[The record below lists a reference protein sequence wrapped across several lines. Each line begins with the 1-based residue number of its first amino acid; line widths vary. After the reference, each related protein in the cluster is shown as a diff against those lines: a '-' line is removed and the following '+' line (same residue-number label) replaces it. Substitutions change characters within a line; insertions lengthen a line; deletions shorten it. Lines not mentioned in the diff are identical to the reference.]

1 MNWRAEYGPSAVI
14 TGASA
19 GLGAEYASQL
29 AARGLDLVL
38 IARREER
45 LEALAAE
52 LRGKH
57 GVRVQTLVLDL
68 LAEDAPEQLQALAA
82 EQEIGLLINNAG
94 FSYSGHFLEAEPAT
108 YRRMTRLNC
117 ELPTLL
123 AQIFL
128 RPMVARGRGGMIL
141 LASMSAFQATPYCTV
156 YGATKGFNLLL
167 GEGLAVELADS
178 GLTLQT
184 VCPGSTS
191 TELQTV
197 AGVPEDYVEKRMTP
211 GFVVERSLQTFGRVA
226 VLIPSR
232 KQALLIFL
240 QRFGSRGIAARIAG
254 KLLRRRLP

>member
-1 MNWRAEYGPSAVI
+1 MNWRADYGPSAVV

-19 GLGAEYASQL
+19 GLGAEYAAQL

-45 LEALAAE
+45 LEALAAQ
-52 LRGKH
+52 LRTDH

-68 LAEDAPEQLQALAA
+68 LAENALEQLQALAS
-82 EQEIGLLINNAG
+82 EQEIGLLVNNAG
-94 FSYSGHFLEAEPAT
+94 FSYSGHFLDAEPAA
-108 YRRMTRLNC
+108 YQRMTRLNC

-123 AQIFL
+123 AQVFL
-128 RPMVARGRGGMIL
+128 RPMVERGRGGMIL
-141 LASMSAFQATPYCTV
+141 LASMSAYQATPYCTV
-156 YGATKGFNLLL
+156 YGATKGYDLLL
-167 GEGLAVELADS
+167 GEGLAVELAET

-191 TELQTV
+191 TELQAV

-211 GFVVERSLQTFGRVA
+211 RFVVERSLQTFGRVP

-232 KQALLIFL
+232 KQALLVFL
-240 QRFGSRGIAARIAG
+240 QRFGSRGMAARIAG
-254 KLLRRRLP
+254 RMLRRRLP

>member
-1 MNWRAEYGPSAVI
+1 MNWRAEYGPSAVV

-45 LEALAAE
+45 LEALAERLRAE
-52 LRGKH
+52 H
-57 GVRVQTLVLDL
+57 RVQVRTLALDL
-68 LAEDAPEQLQALAA
+68 LAEDSTERLQALAA
-82 EQEIGLLINNAG
+82 EQEVGLLINNAG
-94 FSYSGHFLEAEPAT
+94 FSYSGHFLDADPDT

-128 RPMVARGRGGMIL
+128 RPMVERGRGGMIL

-156 YGATKGFNLLL
+156 YGASKGFDLLL
-167 GEGLAVELADS
+167 GEGLAVELADT

-211 GFVVERSLQTFGRVA
+211 RYVVERSLQTFGRLQ

-232 KQALLIFL
+232 KQALLVFL
-240 QRFGSRGIAARIAG
+240 QRFGSRGVAARIAG
-254 KLLRRRLP
+254 SLLRRRLR